1 MKLHR
6 IKCSKILKNVLGPHF
21 TSKSVLKQ
29 DIGVSKCSLLID
41 ESTDITVHKYLGIVI
56 RCFSSSMKKITS
68 TFLALSPLETSD
80 ARGIVNTILKTVQG
94 EMELNLQNFV
104 GLGTDNASVMIG
116 INNGVYK
123 IMKEEYGLPHLIL
136 VKCVC
141 HSLQLAVSHAS
152 EETIPRNIESL
163 LRETFNWFSMSP
175 NRRQEYADNRRV
187 GRCNH

>member
-1 MKLHR
+1 MT
-6 IKCSKILKNVLGPHF
+6 NQQ
-21 TSKSVLKQ
+21 TS
-29 DIGVSKCSLLID
+29 
-41 ESTDITVHKYLGIVI
+41 VHKYLGIVI
-56 RCFSSSMKKITS
+56 RYFSSMKKITS
-68 TFLALSPLETSD
+68 TFLALSLLDTSD
-80 ARGIVNTILKTVQG
+80 ARGIVNTVLKTVQG
-94 EMELNLQNFV
+94 EMELNLQNLV

>member
-1 MKLHR
+1 
-6 IKCSKILKNVLGPHF
+6 
-21 TSKSVLKQ
+21 
-29 DIGVSKCSLLID
+29 
-41 ESTDITVHKYLGIVI
+41 
-56 RCFSSSMKKITS
+56 MKKITS
-68 TFLALSPLETSD
+68 TFLALSPLDTSD

-94 EMELNLQNFV
+94 EMELNLQNLV

-123 IMKEEYGLPHLIL
+123 IMKEEYSLPHLIL

-163 LRETFNWFSMSP
+163 LRETFNWFSISS